1 MATLTPHDVRR
12 LAVEAEC
19 SPDTVARFLSR
30 LPVQPSIR
38 ARLERATQRLTL
50 AIEPMDPTVPTGS
63 PFIHTR

>member
-1 MATLTPHDVRR
+1 MANLTPHDVRR

-38 ARLERATQRLTL
+38 ARLERAAQRLTL
-50 AIEPMDPTVPTGS
+50 SIEPMNNDTPTGS
-63 PFIHTR
+63 PRVFTR